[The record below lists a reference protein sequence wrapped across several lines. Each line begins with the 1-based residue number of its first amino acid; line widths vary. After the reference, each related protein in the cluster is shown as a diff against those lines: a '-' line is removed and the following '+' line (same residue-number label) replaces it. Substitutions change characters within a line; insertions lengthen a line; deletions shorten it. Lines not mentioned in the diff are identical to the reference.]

1 MNKRARE
8 LMNIYH
14 KQFNA
19 ELKYST
25 ISEQFYVS
33 GKVDIK
39 EGCMLK
45 GICEHRDTPEEAVMA
60 FHNVIERAL
69 DEGNLK
75 IGA

>member
-1 MNKRARE
+1 MSERAKK
-8 LMNIYH
+8 LMNIYA
-14 KQFNA
+14 KQFHG

-33 GKVDIK
+33 ANVDIK
-39 EGCMLK
+39 DGCLLK

-60 FHNVIERAL
+60 FHDRIERAL